1 MAEAKRLYIKP
12 EYRGKG
18 YARQMLDAMLD
29 KCRELKFKEV
39 RFTTKPEVMSIGYA
53 LYKKIGFE
61 ELENNEGTVLMRMM
75 LDTLN

>member
-1 MAEAKRLYIKP
+1 MELEWDRLLS
-12 EYRGKG
+12 

-29 KCRELKFKEV
+29 KCRELKYKEV